1 MTSTVHPTT
10 IAPSSSGFLHFF
22 WTDITLRKYLYI
34 LTFHTP
40 QVQRSMTSQ
49 VEGGS
54 ELAALQQAAELE
66 ASEQKR
72 VAEKAMEDEANSVL
86 KVKREKRERGR
97 RQRKEIMDEF
107 EEDDDED
114 DEDDDEE
121 ENGQATV
128 KATDVEKAW
137 KEILGLVESSQGK
150 IVARNI
156 TETYEKFKALAQ
168 GGAKQ
173 LQVISD
179 FDRTISKY
187 YLNDGKTKGNSC
199 HGILHNCDLPNF
211 AEEAQKLFNKYYPME
226 VSAELSQGEKVKACE
241 EWWGK
246 NHALLMDLGLTKEKM
261 KSGVAAG
268 FGEIILRGGYKQW
281 VDFLEALQVPLI
293 IFSAGLADVI
303 EEFLK
308 LSSYEHKNVKI
319 LSNKM
324 IFDEASSTLTGF
336 DGKIIHTYNKGLIA
350 FDNLD
355 GIVDVGRNNILL
367 VGDSEGDVKMA
378 DGIDTNVVFKIGY
391 LNHNEE
397 QLLSKYL
404 GIYDVVIMGDPDM
417 TFVDTVTRSICIS

>member
-1 MTSTVHPTT
+1 
-10 IAPSSSGFLHFF
+10 
-22 WTDITLRKYLYI
+22 
-34 LTFHTP
+34 
-40 QVQRSMTSQ
+40 MTSQ

-128 KATDVEKAW
+128 ATDVEKAW

-156 TETYEKFKALAQ
+156 TEAYEKYKALAQ

-226 VSAELSQGEKVKACE
+226 VSAELSHGEKVKACE

-246 NHALLMDLGLTKEKM
+246 NHALLMNLGLTKEKM
-261 KSGVAAG
+261 KMVLLLALARSYYNWLQAMGR
-268 FGEIILRGGYKQW
+268 LR
-281 VDFLEALQVPLI
+281 
-293 IFSAGLADVI
+293 
-303 EEFLK
+303 K
-308 LSSYEHKNVKI
+308 LCRYH
-319 LSNKM
+319 
-324 IFDEASSTLTGF
+324 
-336 DGKIIHTYNKGLIA
+336 
-350 FDNLD
+350 
-355 GIVDVGRNNILL
+355 
-367 VGDSEGDVKMA
+367 
-378 DGIDTNVVFKIGY
+378 
-391 LNHNEE
+391 
-397 QLLSKYL
+397 
-404 GIYDVVIMGDPDM
+404 
-417 TFVDTVTRSICIS
+417 